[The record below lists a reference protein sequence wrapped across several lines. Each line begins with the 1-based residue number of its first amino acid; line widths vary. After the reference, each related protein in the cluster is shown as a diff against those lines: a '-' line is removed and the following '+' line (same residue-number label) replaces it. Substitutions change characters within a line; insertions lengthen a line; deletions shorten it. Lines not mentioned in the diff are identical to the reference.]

1 MNKEQLEIVRKDIEL
16 ATGCG
21 LTISYQKDGYSISIS
36 QNGKGYNVA
45 YLTRGNL
52 KDMEYGL
59 TLSNAVE
66 SFKLWI
72 ERGCKL

>member
-1 MNKEQLEIVRKDIEL
+1 MNKEQLEIIRKDIEF
-16 ATGCG
+16 ATECG
-21 LTISYQKDGYSISIS
+21 LTISYQKYGHSVSIS
-36 QNGKGYNVA
+36 QSGNGYNVA
-45 YLTRGNL
+45 YLTQGNL

-59 TLSNAVE
+59 TLSDAVE

>member
-1 MNKEQLEIVRKDIEL
+1 MNKEQLEIVRKDIEF
-16 ATGCG
+16 ATECG
-21 LTISYQKDGYSISIS
+21 LTISYQK
-36 QNGKGYNVA
+36 
-45 YLTRGNL
+45 
-52 KDMEYGL
+52 YGL

>member
-1 MNKEQLEIVRKDIEL
+1 MNKEQLEIVRKDIEF
-16 ATGCG
+16 ATECG
-21 LTISYQKDGYSISIS
+21 LTIFYQKYGHSISIS
-36 QNGKGYNVA
+36 QSGKGYNVA
-45 YLTRGNL
+45 YLTQGNL

-59 TLSNAVE
+59 TLSDAVE